1 MDREPVSIDIILEL
15 DHDPRGVVVVLAIEL
30 DELPAVLTTMGTE
43 QFREQLLDT
52 VSAGVAAAEMG
63 IRQTRRSFGV
73 INDITNPN

>member
-63 IRQTRRSFGV
+63 IGQTRRSFGV